1 MLYSDCPSI
10 KNISHDIVSCFCQWE
25 KTALLNSKLT
35 WLRFTSFWKYGG
47 SSFYSSISTAANIA
61 FQMALCEL
69 SLWHLRSMKISKFVQ
84 YYGYLSS
91 VSLRL
96 QMDYQNIWILW
107 FTRQLELELMF
118 FSIISLRTADWS
130 KGTKLFTDLL
140 TLFISFIYPLGLFI
154 RFGRFFLP
162 YLRALVLMYTVF
174 IPIAISVSF
183 CHISE
188 RSTFTLSSIYI
199 SNVRMKNIFRFPLRH
214 HLCLIKPTTL
224 Q

>member
-1 MLYSDCPSI
+1 MTLKKHEDKQICSI
-10 KNISHDIVSCFCQWE
+10 LRISFLSESPTPNGLPKHLDIVVY
-25 KTALLNSKLT
+25 KAIGI
-35 WLRFTSFWKYGG
+35 RVDV
-47 SSFYSSISTAANIA
+47 
-61 FQMALCEL
+61 FQY
-69 SLWHLRSMKISKFVQ
+69 H
-84 YYGYLSS
+84 LSS
-91 VSLRL
+91 HRKLEQRDQVIHRFIGFINWLYL
-96 QMDYQNIWILW
+96 FLALFIQFGG
-107 FTRQLELELMF
+107 FTYR
-118 FSIISLRTADWS
+118 IY
-130 KGTKLFTDLL
+130 LL

-188 RSTFTLSSIYI
+188 RSTFALSSIYI

>member
-118 FSIISLRTADWS
+118 FSIISLRTANWS

-140 TLFISFIYPLGLFI
+140 ALSIGSTYSWLYLFNLVALLIGFTYWLYLLVLFILWVYLFDLVA
-154 RFGRFFLP
+154 FF
-162 YLRALVLMYTVF
+162 
-174 IPIAISVSF
+174 
-183 CHISE
+183 
-188 RSTFTLSSIYI
+188 
-199 SNVRMKNIFRFPLRH
+199 
-214 HLCLIKPTTL
+214 CLIYGL
-224 Q
+224 